1 MKRRGFTLVE
11 LLVVIAVIA
20 ILIGMLLPAVQKVRE
35 SAYRTKCQNHLKQ
48 ISLAALNYE
57 TAHRRLPPSRL
68 PGETQSWAWLI
79 LPQLEQEAMYH
90 RWPLGTKIYNVTP
103 PEVMTES
110 VPVYFCP
117 SRRDRGETKARPFT
131 LRPGC
136 GALSSIPGA
145 VGDYAAAIGTTGF
158 DDPQPAVVNGAAV
171 TLTPTG
177 AFVADR
183 GNRLLDIKDGTS
195 HTLLVGEKHI
205 PDASLGDYPWD
216 CNLYDGHNI
225 VCSTRSAGPG
235 FPLATA
241 PSDTRHLFG
250 GPHLGVCQF
259 AFCDGGVRSDSTH
272 VNEQLLGRL
281 SHRSDKLPTPADY

>member
-1 MKRRGFTLVE
+1 MKRRGFTLIE
-11 LLVVIAVIA
+11 LLVVIAIIA
-20 ILIGMLLPAVQKVRE
+20 ILIGMLLPAVQKTRE
-35 SAYRTKCQNHLKQ
+35 AAARATCQNHLKQ
-48 ISLAALNYE
+48 IGLAILNYE

-79 LPQLEQEAMYH
+79 LPQLEQEAMYE
-90 RWPLGTKIYNVTP
+90 RWRLGTPIYNVTP
-103 PEVMTES
+103 PEVMTHS

-117 SRRDRGETKARPFT
+117 SRRDVGETKPRPFSQ
-131 LRPGC
+131 RPGC

-158 DDPQPAVVNGAAV
+158 DEPQPAVVNGSAV
-171 TLTPTG
+171 ILKPTG
-177 AFVADR
+177 AFVAER
-183 GNRLLDIKDGTS
+183 GNRVLDIKDGTT

-205 PDASLGDYPWD
+205 PDANLGDYPWD

-235 FPLATA
+235 FPLATS
-241 PSDTRHLFG
+241 PTDTRHLFG

-259 AFCDGGVRSDSTH
+259 VFCDCGVRS
-272 VNEQLLGRL
+272 VNTAVDEQVLGRL
-281 SHRSDKLPTPADY
+281 SHRRDRLPAPSEY